1 MGARILNKIVEYLEK
16 RIFILFFIFSIVVV
30 VANLSSMSLIT
41 EIFSHFKL
49 QYIYICFVFIL
60 GFAVLIPK
68 NKSYIIGLALSI
80 FFVGVNF
87 MDLLPS
93 FATKEVT
100 KTQNNIKLALFNVQT
115 HNKNYDKVLLEIEQN
130 SPDIIL
136 LQEVDD
142 LWLFAIRSLKE
153 VYPYFIEK
161 ERFDNFG
168 VALYSKIPLENTVIE
183 YWTDYEVPVVK
194 TTILAKGKNILFY
207 GIHTLPPI
215 SSEYF
220 YTRNK
225 MFQLINEIIVDK
237 NSNIIIAGD
246 LNSTKYSPQYKKFI
260 GSTNINEAH
269 DIVKI
274 CNQGSWNAYHIAP
287 MRITLDH
294 ILSTKDITLLN
305 YKIGNF
311 VGSDHFPIFVE
322 LGY

>member
-1 MGARILNKIVEYLEK
+1 MGIRILNKIVAYLEK

-30 VANLSSMSLIT
+30 LANLSSMSLIT
-41 EIFSHFKL
+41 DIFSHFKL
-49 QYIYICFVFIL
+49 QYIYICFIFIV
-60 GFAVLIPK
+60 GFAILIPK
-68 NKSYIIGLALSI
+68 NKSYVIGLVLSA
-80 FFVGVNF
+80 FFIGLNLIDF
-87 MDLLPS
+87 LPS
-93 FATKEVT
+93 FTAREVP

-142 LWLFAIRSLKE
+142 LWLFEIRSLKE
-153 VYPYFIEK
+153 KYPYSIEH

-168 VALYSKIPLENTVIE
+168 VALYSKIPLKDAVIE

-194 TTILAKGKNILFY
+194 ATILAKEKNILFY

-215 SSEYF
+215 SPEY
-220 YTRNK
+220 YYARNK
-225 MFQLINEIIVDK
+225 MFQLINEIILDK

-260 GSTNINEAH
+260 ASTNINEAH
-269 DIVKI
+269 DIVKFFDR
-274 CNQGSWNAYHIAP
+274 GSWNAYHIPP

-294 ILSTKDITLLN
+294 ILSTKDITPLIYN
-305 YKIGNF
+305 IGSF